1 MAEPITWR
9 NVGSGGG
16 GNPAALLAMG
26 QNQVQQGLS
35 ALGGLFRNEQ
45 KLQMRNQDQVRENN
59 TAQYLDAVASAGGVD
74 TLQNPETRAQLENM
88 RKGFGAAIDRDVTRN
103 AIDTRVKGLQQQAVV
118 DNQFTDQATERQ
130 QRGLVDKGLEL
141 AQAGDMQ
148 GVQKLLADTQFL
160 DEGKVATNLMGILD
174 AKTRRQYAAEDQQR
188 QDRSEG
194 RQIAQF
200 QESMAAA
207 SENRQMRKEAMADS
221 RQERAFRNG
230 ARVLDDAA
238 EQAKSILNTR
248 LAGNEWANVSTDP
261 GKDAAVLL
269 KGLTDDDKFMS
280 LANTD
285 KTDIRQMQ
293 EGVTALLATGV
304 EADGQLYKVPPA
316 LLQQVINQNSKNW
329 NLGDNP
335 MESIR
340 EDLRNSLSGNAGAG
354 NRAKVREAQEVRDRA
369 NNVMQ
374 TLKRAKTQLGSSS
387 TLDTSGIVQALAE
400 LAGQAPVNVS
410 QRGPDLLPS
419 ADEDSKY

>member
-74 TLQNPETRAQLENM
+74 ALQNPETRAQLENM